1 MIPGQEPQLPARN
14 DLAPPA
20 PGPSPQDL
28 LQAMQAAGFLVIVLV
43 ANEPRGRS
51 IKR

>member
-1 MIPGQEPQLPARN
+1 MIPAQEPQGPARE

-28 LQAMQAAGFLVIVLV
+28 LQAMPAAGVLVIVMV
-43 ANEPRGRS
+43 ASEPERRS